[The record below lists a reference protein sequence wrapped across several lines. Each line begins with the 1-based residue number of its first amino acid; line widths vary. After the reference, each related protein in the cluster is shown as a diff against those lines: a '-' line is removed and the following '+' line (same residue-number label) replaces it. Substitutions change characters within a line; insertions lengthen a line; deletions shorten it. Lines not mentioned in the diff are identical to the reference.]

1 MKKKDKKKYILF
13 PKLEIKHF
21 LFLFFFFISFL
32 KKSVQTYF
40 EQNQRLA
47 IDFLKLYMYDI
58 GDFISIIPHCIM
70 KKRIRAK
77 SFNNNNIIL
86 DNDKILNDD
95 VNKNLNINNN
105 IKFIHNDPA
114 DSINNFGTIIKIF
127 LFTIV
132 DFIAQIS
139 GIIFYV
145 VKEGENLEV
154 KLVNLNSSLIFS
166 IISIILLSKI
176 MLHSNFYRHHTF
188 SFSIDILCLIVL
200 TVIDIIQIKKENG
213 NNLAISIVYLIVKTV
228 SISLY
233 SLENVLAKLMF
244 LYDFISPYSLLLY
257 KSIIHFFYIVIFSIF
272 FIFIKFTD
280 KGGDKKTI
288 FSMILN
294 IFDDKKYIIIV
305 IGYTINSFFYN
316 ILDLQI
322 INVFSPNHFVI
333 ARVFENFG
341 IFVINLIFNGVE
353 SEQYLALKIIMYILL
368 ILASFIFNEFLVI
381 NICGMAKNTKLFLD
395 YEAELEMNNKI
406 SDESSNSSSSNNNIS
421 LVNESDILVYN

>member
-1 MKKKDKKKYILF
+1 MKKNDKKKYILL

-77 SFNNNNIIL
+77 SFSNDNVIL
-86 DNDKILNDD
+86 DNDKIVNDD
-95 VNKNLNINNN
+95 VNENLNINNN

-114 DSINNFGTIIKIF
+114 DSINNFGTIVKIF

-145 VKEGENLEV
+145 IKEGENLEV

-166 IISIILLSKI
+166 IISIILFSKI

-213 NNLAISIVYLIVKTV
+213 NNLAIPIVYLIVKTV

-257 KSIIHFFYIVIFSIF
+257 KSIIHFFYLVIFSIF
-272 FIFIKFTD
+272 FIFIKFKD
-280 KGGDKKTI
+280 KDGDKKTI

-395 YEAELEMNNKI
+395 YEAKLEMNNKI

>member
-1 MKKKDKKKYILF
+1 MKNNDKKKYILL

-21 LFLFFFFISFL
+21 LFLFFFLISFL

-77 SFNNNNIIL
+77 SFNNDKIIL

-95 VNKNLNINNN
+95 VNVNLNINNN

-166 IISIILLSKI
+166 IISIILFSKI

-257 KSIIHFFYIVIFSIF
+257 KSIIHFFYLVIFSIF
-272 FIFIKFTD
+272 FIFIKFKD
-280 KGGDKKTI
+280 KDGDKKTI

>member
-1 MKKKDKKKYILF
+1 
-13 PKLEIKHF
+13 
-21 LFLFFFFISFL
+21 
-32 KKSVQTYF
+32 
-40 EQNQRLA
+40 
-47 IDFLKLYMYDI
+47 
-58 GDFISIIPHCIM
+58 M

-77 SFNNNNIIL
+77 SFSNDNAIL
-86 DNDKILNDD
+86 DNDKIVNDD
-95 VNKNLNINNN
+95 VNENLNINNN

-114 DSINNFGTIIKIF
+114 DSVNNFGTIVKIF

-166 IISIILLSKI
+166 IISIILFSKI

-213 NNLAISIVYLIVKTV
+213 NNLAIPIVYLIVKTV

-257 KSIIHFFYIVIFSIF
+257 KSIIHFFYLVIFSIF
-272 FIFIKFTD
+272 FIFIKFKD
-280 KGGDKKTI
+280 KDGDKKTI

-294 IFDDKKYIIIV
+294 IFEDKKYIIIV

-316 ILDLQI
+316 TKYI
-322 INVFSPNHFVI
+322 
-333 ARVFENFG
+333 
-341 IFVINLIFNGVE
+341 
-353 SEQYLALKIIMYILL
+353 KIIFPISVFN
-368 ILASFIFNEFLVI
+368 IIDNFI
-381 NICGMAKNTKLFLD
+381 
-395 YEAELEMNNKI
+395 
-406 SDESSNSSSSNNNIS
+406 S
-421 LVNESDILVYN
+421 

>member
-1 MKKKDKKKYILF
+1 MKKNDKKKYILL

-77 SFNNNNIIL
+77 SFSNDNAIL
-86 DNDKILNDD
+86 DNDKIVNDD
-95 VNKNLNINNN
+95 VNENLNINNN

-114 DSINNFGTIIKIF
+114 DSINNFGTIVKIF

-166 IISIILLSKI
+166 IISIILFSKI

-213 NNLAISIVYLIVKTV
+213 NNLAIPIVYLIVKTV

-257 KSIIHFFYIVIFSIF
+257 KSIIHFFYLVIFSIF
-272 FIFIKFTD
+272 FIFIKFKD
-280 KGGDKKTI
+280 KDGDKKTI

-406 SDESSNSSSSNNNIS
+406 SDESSNSSSSNNDIA
-421 LVNESDILVYN
+421 LVNESDIFVYN

>member
-1 MKKKDKKKYILF
+1 MKKNDKKKYILF

-77 SFNNNNIIL
+77 SFSNDNAIL
-86 DNDKILNDD
+86 DNDKIVNDD
-95 VNKNLNINNN
+95 VNENLNINNN

-114 DSINNFGTIIKIF
+114 DSINNFGTIVKIF

-145 VKEGENLEV
+145 IKEGENLEV

-166 IISIILLSKI
+166 IISIILFSKI

-213 NNLAISIVYLIVKTV
+213 NNLAIPIVYLIVKTV

-257 KSIIHFFYIVIFSIF
+257 KSIIHFFYLVIFSIF
-272 FIFIKFTD
+272 FIFIKFKD
-280 KGGDKKTI
+280 KDGDKKTI

>member
-1 MKKKDKKKYILF
+1 MKKNDKKKYILF

-77 SFNNNNIIL
+77 SFSNDNVIL
-86 DNDKILNDD
+86 DNDKIVNDD
-95 VNKNLNINNN
+95 VNENLNINNN

-114 DSINNFGTIIKIF
+114 DSINNFGTIVKIF

-166 IISIILLSKI
+166 IISIILFSKI

-213 NNLAISIVYLIVKTV
+213 NNLAIPIVYLIVKTV

-257 KSIIHFFYIVIFSIF
+257 KSIIHFFYLVIFSIF
-272 FIFIKFTD
+272 FIFIKFKD
-280 KGGDKKTI
+280 KDGDKKTI

-421 LVNESDILVYN
+421 LVNESDIFVYN

>member
-1 MKKKDKKKYILF
+1 MKKNDKKKYILF

-77 SFNNNNIIL
+77 SFSNDNAIL
-86 DNDKILNDD
+86 DNDKIVNDD
-95 VNKNLNINNN
+95 VNENLNINNN
-105 IKFIHNDPA
+105 IKFIHNNPA
-114 DSINNFGTIIKIF
+114 DSINNFGTIVKIF

-166 IISIILLSKI
+166 IISIILFSKI

-213 NNLAISIVYLIVKTV
+213 NNLAIPIVYLIVKTV

-257 KSIIHFFYIVIFSIF
+257 KSIIHFFYLVIFSIF
-272 FIFIKFTD
+272 FIFIKFKD
-280 KGGDKKTI
+280 KDGDKKTI

-421 LVNESDILVYN
+421 LVNESDIFVYN

>member
-95 VNKNLNINNN
+95 VNLNINNN

-114 DSINNFGTIIKIF
+114 NSINNFGTIIKIF

-166 IISIILLSKI
+166 IISIILFSKI

-213 NNLAISIVYLIVKTV
+213 NNLAIPIVYLIVKTV

-257 KSIIHFFYIVIFSIF
+257 KSIIHFFYLVIFSIF
-272 FIFIKFTD
+272 FIFIKFKD
-280 KGGDKKTI
+280 KDGDKKTI

-421 LVNESDILVYN
+421 LVNESDIFVYN

>member
-1 MKKKDKKKYILF
+1 MKKNDKKKYILF

-77 SFNNNNIIL
+77 SFSNDNAIL
-86 DNDKILNDD
+86 DNDKIVNDD
-95 VNKNLNINNN
+95 VNENLNINNN

-114 DSINNFGTIIKIF
+114 DSINNFGTIVKIF

-166 IISIILLSKI
+166 IISIILFSKI

-213 NNLAISIVYLIVKTV
+213 NNLAIPIVYLIVKTV

-257 KSIIHFFYIVIFSIF
+257 KSIIHFFYLVIFSIF
-272 FIFIKFTD
+272 FIFIKFKD
-280 KGGDKKTI
+280 KDGDKKTI

-421 LVNESDILVYN
+421 LVNESDIFVYN

>member
-1 MKKKDKKKYILF
+1 MKKNDKKKYILF

-77 SFNNNNIIL
+77 SFSNDNVIL
-86 DNDKILNDD
+86 DNDKIVNDD
-95 VNKNLNINNN
+95 VNENLNINNN

-114 DSINNFGTIIKIF
+114 DSINNFGTIVKIF

-166 IISIILLSKI
+166 IISIILFSKI

-213 NNLAISIVYLIVKTV
+213 NNLAIPIVYLIVKTV

-257 KSIIHFFYIVIFSIF
+257 KSIIHFFYLVIFSIF
-272 FIFIKFTD
+272 FIFIKFKD
-280 KGGDKKTI
+280 KDGDKKTI

-294 IFDDKKYIIIV
+294 IFEDKKYIIIV

-421 LVNESDILVYN
+421 LVNESDIFVYN

>member
-1 MKKKDKKKYILF
+1 MKKNDKKKYILF

-77 SFNNNNIIL
+77 SFSNDNAIL
-86 DNDKILNDD
+86 DNDKIVNDD
-95 VNKNLNINNN
+95 VNENLNINNN

-114 DSINNFGTIIKIF
+114 DSINNFGTIVKIF

-145 VKEGENLEV
+145 IKEGENLEV

-166 IISIILLSKI
+166 IISIILFSKI

-213 NNLAISIVYLIVKTV
+213 NNLAIPIVYLIVKTV

-257 KSIIHFFYIVIFSIF
+257 KSIIHFFYLVIFSIF
-272 FIFIKFTD
+272 FIFIKFKD
-280 KGGDKKTI
+280 KDGDKKTI

-421 LVNESDILVYN
+421 LVNESDIFVYN

>member
-1 MKKKDKKKYILF
+1 MKKNDKKKYILL

-77 SFNNNNIIL
+77 SFSNDNAIL
-86 DNDKILNDD
+86 DNDKIVNDD
-95 VNKNLNINNN
+95 VNENLNINNN

-114 DSINNFGTIIKIF
+114 DSINNFGTIVKIF

-166 IISIILLSKI
+166 IISIILFSKI

-213 NNLAISIVYLIVKTV
+213 NNLAIPIVYLIVKTV

-257 KSIIHFFYIVIFSIF
+257 KSIIHFFYLVIFSIF
-272 FIFIKFTD
+272 FIFIKFKD
-280 KGGDKKTI
+280 KDGDKKTI

-421 LVNESDILVYN
+421 LVNESDIFVYN

>member
-1 MKKKDKKKYILF
+1 MKKNDKKKYILF

-77 SFNNNNIIL
+77 SFSNDNAIL
-86 DNDKILNDD
+86 DNDKIVNDD
-95 VNKNLNINNN
+95 VNENLNINNN

-114 DSINNFGTIIKIF
+114 DSINNFGTIVKIF

-166 IISIILLSKI
+166 IISIILFSKI

-213 NNLAISIVYLIVKTV
+213 NNLAIPIVYLIVKTV

-257 KSIIHFFYIVIFSIF
+257 KSIIHFFYLVIFSIF
-272 FIFIKFTD
+272 FIFIKFKD
-280 KGGDKKTI
+280 KDGDKKTI

-395 YEAELEMNNKI
+395 YEAGLEMNNKI

-421 LVNESDILVYN
+421 LVNESDIFVYN

>member
-1 MKKKDKKKYILF
+1 MKKNDKKKYILF

-77 SFNNNNIIL
+77 SFSNDNAIL
-86 DNDKILNDD
+86 DNDKIVNDD
-95 VNKNLNINNN
+95 VNENLNINNN

-114 DSINNFGTIIKIF
+114 DSINNFGTIVKIF

-145 VKEGENLEV
+145 IKEGENLEV

-166 IISIILLSKI
+166 IISIILFSKI

-213 NNLAISIVYLIVKTV
+213 NNLAIPIVYLIVKTV

-257 KSIIHFFYIVIFSIF
+257 KSIIHFFYLVIFSIF
-272 FIFIKFTD
+272 FIFIKFKD
-280 KGGDKKTI
+280 KDGDKKTI

-395 YEAELEMNNKI
+395 YEAELEINNKI

-421 LVNESDILVYN
+421 LVNESDIFVYN

>member
-1 MKKKDKKKYILF
+1 MKKNDKKKYILF

-77 SFNNNNIIL
+77 SFSNDNVIL
-86 DNDKILNDD
+86 DNDKIVNDD
-95 VNKNLNINNN
+95 VNENLNINNN

-114 DSINNFGTIIKIF
+114 DSINNFGTIVKIF

-145 VKEGENLEV
+145 IKEGENLEV

-166 IISIILLSKI
+166 IISIILFSKI

-213 NNLAISIVYLIVKTV
+213 NNLAIPIVYLIVKTV

-257 KSIIHFFYIVIFSIF
+257 KSIIHFFYLVIFSIF
-272 FIFIKFTD
+272 FIFIKFKD
-280 KGGDKKTI
+280 KDGDKKTI

-421 LVNESDILVYN
+421 LVNESDIFVYN

>member
-1 MKKKDKKKYILF
+1 
-13 PKLEIKHF
+13 
-21 LFLFFFFISFL
+21 
-32 KKSVQTYF
+32 
-40 EQNQRLA
+40 
-47 IDFLKLYMYDI
+47 
-58 GDFISIIPHCIM
+58 
-70 KKRIRAK
+70 
-77 SFNNNNIIL
+77 
-86 DNDKILNDD
+86 
-95 VNKNLNINNN
+95 
-105 IKFIHNDPA
+105 
-114 DSINNFGTIIKIF
+114 
-127 LFTIV
+127 
-132 DFIAQIS
+132 
-139 GIIFYV
+139 
-145 VKEGENLEV
+145 
-154 KLVNLNSSLIFS
+154 
-166 IISIILLSKI
+166 
-176 MLHSNFYRHHTF
+176 
-188 SFSIDILCLIVL
+188 
-200 TVIDIIQIKKENG
+200 
-213 NNLAISIVYLIVKTV
+213 
-228 SISLY
+228 
-233 SLENVLAKLMF
+233 MF

-257 KSIIHFFYIVIFSIF
+257 KSIIHFFYLVIFSIF
-272 FIFIKFTD
+272 FIFIKFKD
-280 KGGDKKTI
+280 KDGDKKTI

-421 LVNESDILVYN
+421 LVNESDIFVYN

>member
-1 MKKKDKKKYILF
+1 MKKKQKKKYILF

-95 VNKNLNINNN
+95 VNLNINNN

-114 DSINNFGTIIKIF
+114 NSINNFGTIIKIF

-166 IISIILLSKI
+166 IISIILFSKI

-213 NNLAISIVYLIVKTV
+213 NNLAIPIVYLIVKTV

-257 KSIIHFFYIVIFSIF
+257 KSIIHFFYLVIFSIF
-272 FIFIKFTD
+272 FIFIKFKD
-280 KGGDKKTI
+280 KDGDKKTI

-421 LVNESDILVYN
+421 LVNESDIFVYN

>member
-1 MKKKDKKKYILF
+1 MKKNDKKKYILF

-77 SFNNNNIIL
+77 SFNNDKIIL

-95 VNKNLNINNN
+95 VNVNLNINNN

-114 DSINNFGTIIKIF
+114 DSINNFGTIVKIF

-145 VKEGENLEV
+145 IKEGENLEV

-166 IISIILLSKI
+166 IISIILFSKI

-213 NNLAISIVYLIVKTV
+213 NNLAIPIVYLIVKTV

-257 KSIIHFFYIVIFSIF
+257 KSIIHFFYLVIFSIF
-272 FIFIKFTD
+272 FIFIKFKD
-280 KGGDKKTI
+280 KDGDKKTI

-421 LVNESDILVYN
+421 LVNESDIFVYN

>member
-1 MKKKDKKKYILF
+1 MKKNDKKKYILF

-77 SFNNNNIIL
+77 SFSNDNAIL
-86 DNDKILNDD
+86 DNDKIVNDD
-95 VNKNLNINNN
+95 VNENLNINNN

-114 DSINNFGTIIKIF
+114 DSINNFGTIVKIF

-166 IISIILLSKI
+166 IISIILFSKI

-213 NNLAISIVYLIVKTV
+213 NNLAIPIVYLFVKTV

-257 KSIIHFFYIVIFSIF
+257 KSIIHFFYLVIFSIF
-272 FIFIKFTD
+272 FIFIKFKD
-280 KGGDKKTI
+280 KDGDKKTI

-294 IFDDKKYIIIV
+294 IFEDKKYIIIV

-395 YEAELEMNNKI
+395 YEAGLEMNNKI

-421 LVNESDILVYN
+421 LVNESDIFVYN

>member
-1 MKKKDKKKYILF
+1 MKKNDKKKYILF

-77 SFNNNNIIL
+77 SFSNDNVIL
-86 DNDKILNDD
+86 DNDKIVNDD
-95 VNKNLNINNN
+95 VNENLNINNN

-114 DSINNFGTIIKIF
+114 DSINNFGTIVKIF

-166 IISIILLSKI
+166 IISIILFSKI

-213 NNLAISIVYLIVKTV
+213 NNLAIPIVYLIVKTV

-257 KSIIHFFYIVIFSIF
+257 KSIIHFFYLVIFSIF
-272 FIFIKFTD
+272 FIFIKFKD
-280 KGGDKKTI
+280 KDGDKKTI

-294 IFDDKKYIIIV
+294 IFEDKKYIIIV

-421 LVNESDILVYN
+421 LVNVSDIFVYN

>member
-1 MKKKDKKKYILF
+1 MKKNDKKKYILF

-77 SFNNNNIIL
+77 SFSNDNVIL
-86 DNDKILNDD
+86 DNDKIVNDD
-95 VNKNLNINNN
+95 VNENLNINNN

-114 DSINNFGTIIKIF
+114 DSINNFGTIVKIF

-166 IISIILLSKI
+166 IISIILFSKI

-213 NNLAISIVYLIVKTV
+213 NNLAIPIVYLIVKTV

-257 KSIIHFFYIVIFSIF
+257 KSIIHFFYLVIFSIF
-272 FIFIKFTD
+272 FIFIKFKD
-280 KGGDKKTI
+280 KDGDKKTI

-406 SDESSNSSSSNNNIS
+406 SDESSNSSSSINNIS

>member
-1 MKKKDKKKYILF
+1 MKKNDKKKYILF

-77 SFNNNNIIL
+77 SFSNDNAIL
-86 DNDKILNDD
+86 DNDKIVNDD
-95 VNKNLNINNN
+95 VNENLNINNN

-114 DSINNFGTIIKIF
+114 DSINNFGTIVKIF

-166 IISIILLSKI
+166 IISIILFSKI

-213 NNLAISIVYLIVKTV
+213 NNLAIPIVYLIVKTV

-257 KSIIHFFYIVIFSIF
+257 KSIIHFFYLVIFSIF
-272 FIFIKFTD
+272 FIFIKFKD
-280 KGGDKKTI
+280 KDGDKKTI

-353 SEQYLALKIIMYILL
+353 SEQYLALKIIMYFLL

-421 LVNESDILVYN
+421 LVNESDIFVYN

>member
-1 MKKKDKKKYILF
+1 MKKNDKKKYILF

-77 SFNNNNIIL
+77 SFSNDNAIL
-86 DNDKILNDD
+86 DNDKIVNDD
-95 VNKNLNINNN
+95 VNENLNINNN

-114 DSINNFGTIIKIF
+114 HSINNFGTIVKIF

-166 IISIILLSKI
+166 IVSIILFSKI

-213 NNLAISIVYLIVKTV
+213 NNLAIPIVYLIVKTV

-257 KSIIHFFYIVIFSIF
+257 KSIIHFFYLVIFSIF
-272 FIFIKFTD
+272 FIFIKFKD
-280 KGGDKKTI
+280 KDGDKKTI

-341 IFVINLIFNGVE
+341 IFAINLIFNGVE

-421 LVNESDILVYN
+421 LVNESDIFVYN

>member
-1 MKKKDKKKYILF
+1 MKKNDKKKYILF

-77 SFNNNNIIL
+77 SFSNDNVIL
-86 DNDKILNDD
+86 DNDKIVNDD
-95 VNKNLNINNN
+95 VNENLNINNN

-114 DSINNFGTIIKIF
+114 DSINNFGTIVKIF

-145 VKEGENLEV
+145 IKEGENLEV

-166 IISIILLSKI
+166 IISIILFSKI

-213 NNLAISIVYLIVKTV
+213 NNLAIPIVYLIVKTV

-257 KSIIHFFYIVIFSIF
+257 KSIIHFFYLVIFSIF
-272 FIFIKFTD
+272 FIFIKFKD
-280 KGGDKKTI
+280 KDGDKKTI

-395 YEAELEMNNKI
+395 YEAKLEMNNKI

>member
-1 MKKKDKKKYILF
+1 MKKNDKKKYILF

-77 SFNNNNIIL
+77 SFSNDNVIL
-86 DNDKILNDD
+86 DNDKIVNDD
-95 VNKNLNINNN
+95 VNENLNINNN

-114 DSINNFGTIIKIF
+114 DSINNFGTIVKIF

-145 VKEGENLEV
+145 IKEGENLEV

-166 IISIILLSKI
+166 IISIILFSKI

-213 NNLAISIVYLIVKTV
+213 NNLAIPIVYLIVKTV

-257 KSIIHFFYIVIFSIF
+257 KSIIHFFYLVIFSIF
-272 FIFIKFTD
+272 FIFIKFKD
-280 KGGDKKTI
+280 KDGDKKTI

-294 IFDDKKYIIIV
+294 IFEDKKYIIIV

-421 LVNESDILVYN
+421 LVNESDIFVYN

>member
-1 MKKKDKKKYILF
+1 MD
-13 PKLEIKHF
+13 
-21 LFLFFFFISFL
+21 
-32 KKSVQTYF
+32 
-40 EQNQRLA
+40 NA
-47 IDFLKLYMYDI
+47 
-58 GDFISIIPHCIM
+58 
-70 KKRIRAK
+70 
-77 SFNNNNIIL
+77 IL
-86 DNDKILNDD
+86 DNDKIVNDD
-95 VNKNLNINNN
+95 VNENLNINNN
-105 IKFIHNDPA
+105 IKFIHNDPS
-114 DSINNFGTIIKIF
+114 DSINNFGTIVKIF

-166 IISIILLSKI
+166 IISIILFSKI

-213 NNLAISIVYLIVKTV
+213 NNLAIPIVYLIVKTV

-257 KSIIHFFYIVIFSIF
+257 KSIIHFFYLVIFSIF
-272 FIFIKFTD
+272 FIFIKFKD
-280 KGGDKKTI
+280 KDGDKKTI

-294 IFDDKKYIIIV
+294 IFEDKKYIIIV

-406 SDESSNSSSSNNNIS
+406 SDESSNSSSSNNDIA
-421 LVNESDILVYN
+421 LVNESDIFVYN

>member
-1 MKKKDKKKYILF
+1 MKKNDKKKYILF

-77 SFNNNNIIL
+77 SFSNDNAIL
-86 DNDKILNDD
+86 DNDKIVNDD
-95 VNKNLNINNN
+95 VNENLNINNN
-105 IKFIHNDPA
+105 IKFIHNAPA
-114 DSINNFGTIIKIF
+114 DSINNFGTIVKIF

-166 IISIILLSKI
+166 IISIILFSKI

-213 NNLAISIVYLIVKTV
+213 NNLAIPIVYLIVKTV

-257 KSIIHFFYIVIFSIF
+257 KSIIHFFYLVIFSIF
-272 FIFIKFTD
+272 FIFIKFKD
-280 KGGDKKTI
+280 KDGDKKTI

-421 LVNESDILVYN
+421 LVNESDIFVYN

>member
-1 MKKKDKKKYILF
+1 MKKNDKKKYILF

-77 SFNNNNIIL
+77 SFSNDNAIL
-86 DNDKILNDD
+86 DNDKIVNDD
-95 VNKNLNINNN
+95 VNENLNINNN

-114 DSINNFGTIIKIF
+114 DSINNFGTIVKIF

-166 IISIILLSKI
+166 IISIILFSKI

-213 NNLAISIVYLIVKTV
+213 NNLAIPIVYLIVKTV

-257 KSIIHFFYIVIFSIF
+257 KSIIHFFYLVIFSIF
-272 FIFIKFTD
+272 FIFIKFKD
-280 KGGDKKTI
+280 KDGDKKTI

-294 IFDDKKYIIIV
+294 IFEDKKYIIIV

-421 LVNESDILVYN
+421 LVNESDIFVYN

>member
-1 MKKKDKKKYILF
+1 MKKNDKKKYILF

-77 SFNNNNIIL
+77 SFSNDNVIL
-86 DNDKILNDD
+86 DNDKIVNDD
-95 VNKNLNINNN
+95 VNENLNINNN

-114 DSINNFGTIIKIF
+114 DSINNFGTIVKIF

-145 VKEGENLEV
+145 IKEGENLEV

-166 IISIILLSKI
+166 IISIILFSKI

-213 NNLAISIVYLIVKTV
+213 NNLAIPIVYLIVKTV

-257 KSIIHFFYIVIFSIF
+257 KSIIHFFYLVIFSIF
-272 FIFIKFTD
+272 FIFIKFKD
-280 KGGDKKTI
+280 KDGDKKTI

-294 IFDDKKYIIIV
+294 IFEDKKYIIIV

-406 SDESSNSSSSNNNIS
+406 SDESSNSSSSINNIS

>member
-1 MKKKDKKKYILF
+1 MKKNDKKKYILF

-77 SFNNNNIIL
+77 SFSNDNVIL
-86 DNDKILNDD
+86 DNDKIVNDD
-95 VNKNLNINNN
+95 VNENLNINNN

-114 DSINNFGTIIKIF
+114 DSINNFGTIVKIF

-166 IISIILLSKI
+166 IISIILFSKI

-213 NNLAISIVYLIVKTV
+213 NNLAIPIVYLIVKTV

-257 KSIIHFFYIVIFSIF
+257 KSIIHFFYLVIFSIF
-272 FIFIKFTD
+272 FIFIKFKD
-280 KGGDKKTI
+280 KDGDKKTI

-406 SDESSNSSSSNNNIS
+406 SDESSNSSSSNNDIA
-421 LVNESDILVYN
+421 LVNESDIFVYN

>member
-1 MKKKDKKKYILF
+1 MKKNDKKKYILF

-77 SFNNNNIIL
+77 SFSNDNAIL
-86 DNDKILNDD
+86 DNDKIVNDD
-95 VNKNLNINNN
+95 VNENLNINNN
-105 IKFIHNDPA
+105 IKFIHNNPA
-114 DSINNFGTIIKIF
+114 DSINNFGTIVKIF

-166 IISIILLSKI
+166 IISIILFSKI

-213 NNLAISIVYLIVKTV
+213 NNLAIPIVYLIVKTV

-257 KSIIHFFYIVIFSIF
+257 KSIIHFFYLVIFSIF
-272 FIFIKFTD
+272 FIFIKFKD
-280 KGGDKKTI
+280 KDGDKKTI

-294 IFDDKKYIIIV
+294 IFDDKKYIFIV

-316 ILDLQI
+316 NLDLQI

-341 IFVINLIFNGVE
+341 IFAINLIFNGVE

-421 LVNESDILVYN
+421 LVNESDIFVYN

>member
-1 MKKKDKKKYILF
+1 MKKKHKKKYILF

-95 VNKNLNINNN
+95 VNLNINNN

-114 DSINNFGTIIKIF
+114 NSINNFGTIIKIF

-166 IISIILLSKI
+166 IISIILFSKI

-213 NNLAISIVYLIVKTV
+213 NNLAIPIVYLIVKTV

-257 KSIIHFFYIVIFSIF
+257 KSIIHFFYLVIFSIF
-272 FIFIKFTD
+272 FIFIKFKD
-280 KGGDKKTI
+280 KDGDKKTI

-421 LVNESDILVYN
+421 LVNESDIFVYN

>member
-1 MKKKDKKKYILF
+1 MKKNDKKKYILF

-77 SFNNNNIIL
+77 SFSNDNAIL
-86 DNDKILNDD
+86 DNDKIVNDD
-95 VNKNLNINNN
+95 VNENLNINNN

-114 DSINNFGTIIKIF
+114 DSINNFGTIVKIF

-166 IISIILLSKI
+166 IISIILFSKI

-213 NNLAISIVYLIVKTV
+213 NNLAIPIVYLIVKTV

-257 KSIIHFFYIVIFSIF
+257 KSIIHFFYLVIFSIF
-272 FIFIKFTD
+272 FIFIKFKD
-280 KGGDKKTI
+280 KDGDKKTI

-294 IFDDKKYIIIV
+294 IFEDKKYIIIV

>member
-1 MKKKDKKKYILF
+1 MKKNDKKKYILF

-77 SFNNNNIIL
+77 FFSNDNAIL
-86 DNDKILNDD
+86 DNDKIVNDD
-95 VNKNLNINNN
+95 VNENLNINNN

-114 DSINNFGTIIKIF
+114 DSINNFGTIVKIF

-145 VKEGENLEV
+145 IKEGENLEV

-166 IISIILLSKI
+166 IISIILFSKI

-213 NNLAISIVYLIVKTV
+213 NNLAIPIVYLIVKTV

-257 KSIIHFFYIVIFSIF
+257 KSIIHFFYLVIFSIF
-272 FIFIKFTD
+272 FIFIKFKD
-280 KGGDKKTI
+280 KDGNKKTI

-406 SDESSNSSSSNNNIS
+406 SDESSNSSSSINNIS